1 MMKPVFRQNQLF
13 TFLLYCN
20 DVELEKRVLDCGAGG
35 NLPPL
40 AIFTEHGYKTH
51 GIDIS
56 QEQIERAKKFE
67 KEHNLELGI
76 MEGDMKSLP
85 FDDESISFA
94 YSYNSI
100 FHMSKEEIR
109 KVVKEIYRVLP
120 KGGLAFI
127 NFASTNDY
135 RAAAGE
141 KVRDG
146 EYIQEEHGEKIL
158 HSYFEETEAEE
169 YFEGF
174 KIIYKENRVR
184 EGYVRENMKITLGF
198 IDYIIEKI

>member
-1 MMKPVFRQNQLF
+1 MKPVFRQNQLY

-20 DVELEKRVLDCGAGG
+20 DVELDKVILDCGAGG

-40 AIFTEHGYKTH
+40 AIFHEYGYKTY

-56 QEQIERAKKFE
+56 QEQIELAKKFE
-67 KEHNLELGI
+67 VEHNFELGI
-76 MEGDMKSLP
+76 AQGDMKSLP
-85 FDDESISFA
+85 FEDESISFI

-100 FHMSKEEIR
+100 FHMSKYEIGIAIR
-109 KVVKEIYRVLP
+109 EIYRVLP

-127 NFASTNDY
+127 NFASTSDF
-135 RAAAGE
+135 RATMGE
-141 KVRDG
+141 KVREG
-146 EYIQEEHGEKIL
+146 EYLQQEHGEKIL
-158 HSYFEETEAEE
+158 HSYFDDNGAEK

-174 KIIYKENRVR
+174 KVIYKEKRIR
-184 EGYVRENMKITLGF
+184 DGYARENVKITLGF

>member
-1 MMKPVFRQNQLF
+1 MKPVFRQNQLY

-20 DVELEKRVLDCGAGG
+20 DVELDKVILDCGAGG

-40 AIFTEHGYKTH
+40 AIFAEQGYETH
-51 GIDIS
+51 GIDVS
-56 QEQIERAKKFE
+56 QEQIELAKKFE
-67 KEHNLELGI
+67 AEHNFELGI
-76 MEGDMKSLP
+76 AQGDMKSLP
-85 FDDESISFA
+85 FEDESISFI

-100 FHMSKEEIR
+100 FHMSKYEIG
-109 KVVKEIYRVLP
+109 KAIKEIYRVLP

-127 NFASTNDY
+127 NFASTSDF
-135 RAAAGE
+135 RSTMGE

-146 EYIQEEHGEKIL
+146 EYLQQEHGEKIL
-158 HSYFEETEAEE
+158 HSYFDENEAEN

-174 KIIYKENRVR
+174 KVIYKEKRIR
-184 EGYVRENMKITLGF
+184 DGFARENVKITLGF

>member
-1 MMKPVFRQNQLF
+1 MKPVFRQNQLY

-20 DVELEKRVLDCGAGG
+20 DVELEKVILDCGAGG

-40 AIFTEHGYKTH
+40 AIFHEHGYKTY

-56 QEQIERAKKFE
+56 QEQIELAKKFE
-67 KEHNLELGI
+67 VEHNLELGI
-76 MEGDMKSLP
+76 AQGDMKSLP
-85 FDDESISFA
+85 FQDESISFI

-100 FHMSKEEIR
+100 FHMSKYEIGIAI
-109 KVVKEIYRVLP
+109 KEIYRVLP

-127 NFASTNDY
+127 NFASTSDF
-135 RAAAGE
+135 RATMGE

-146 EYIQEEHGEKIL
+146 EYLQQEHGDKIL
-158 HSYFEETEAEE
+158 HSYFDDNEAEK

-174 KIIYKENRVR
+174 KVIYKEKRIR
-184 EGYVRENMKITLGF
+184 DGYARENVKITLGF

>member
-1 MMKPVFRQNQLF
+1 MKPVFRQNQLF

-20 DVELEKRVLDCGAGG
+20 DVKLEKKILDCGAGG

-40 AIFTEHGYKTH
+40 AIFAEHGYETY

-56 QEQIERAKKFE
+56 KEQIKRAKIFE
-67 KEHNLELGI
+67 EEHNLELGI
-76 MEGDMKSLP
+76 IEGDMKSLP
-85 FDDESISFA
+85 FEDESVSFI

-100 FHMSKEEIR
+100 FHMSKEEIGISI
-109 KVVKEIYRVLP
+109 KEIYRVLP

-127 NFASTNDY
+127 NFASTRDF
-135 RAAAGE
+135 RATMGE

-146 EYIQEEHGEKIL
+146 EYLQEEHGEKIL
-158 HSYFEETEAEE
+158 HSYFEENEAEK
-169 YFEGF
+169 YFNGF

-184 EGYVRENMKITLGF
+184 EGYASENRKIKLGF

>member
-1 MMKPVFRQNQLF
+1 MKPVFRQNQLY

-20 DVELEKRVLDCGAGG
+20 DVELDKVILDCGAGG

-40 AIFTEHGYKTH
+40 AIFHEYGYKTY

-56 QEQIERAKKFE
+56 QEQIELAKKFE
-67 KEHNLELGI
+67 VEHNLELGI
-76 MEGDMKSLP
+76 AQEDMKSLP
-85 FDDESISFA
+85 FEDESISFI

-100 FHMSKEEIR
+100 FHMSKVEIGIAI
-109 KVVKEIYRVLP
+109 KEIYRVLP

-127 NFASTNDY
+127 NFASTSDF
-135 RAAAGE
+135 RATMGE

-146 EYIQEEHGEKIL
+146 EYLQQEHGEKIL
-158 HSYFEETEAEE
+158 HSYFDENEAEN

-174 KIIYKENRVR
+174 KVIYKEKRIR
-184 EGYVRENMKITLGF
+184 DGYARENVKITLSF

>member
-1 MMKPVFRQNQLF
+1 MKPVFRQNQLF

-20 DVELEKRVLDCGAGG
+20 DVELNKEILDCGAGG

-40 AIFTEHGYKTH
+40 AIFAEHGYKTH

-56 QEQIERAKKFE
+56 QNQIELAKAFE
-67 KEHNLELGI
+67 LEHNLNLGI
-76 MEGDMKSLP
+76 IKGDMKSLD
-85 FDDESISFA
+85 FEDESISFI

-100 FHMSKEEIR
+100 FHMSKYEIGIAI
-109 KVVKEIYRVLP
+109 KEIYRVLP

-127 NFASTNDY
+127 NFASTSDF
-135 RAAAGE
+135 RATMGE
-141 KVRDG
+141 KVREG
-146 EYIQEEHGEKIL
+146 EYLQQEHGDKIL
-158 HSYFEETEAEE
+158 HSYFEENEAEK

-174 KIIYKENRVR
+174 KVIYKEKRIR
-184 EGYVRENMKITLGF
+184 DGYARENVKITLGF

>member
-1 MMKPVFRQNQLF
+1 MNPVFRQNQLF
-13 TFLLYCN
+13 TFLMYCN
-20 DVELEKRVLDCGAGG
+20 DVNLDKKVLDCGAGG

-40 AIFTEHGYKTH
+40 AIFAEQGYETY

-56 QEQIERAKKFE
+56 KEQLNRANIYE
-67 KEHNLELGI
+67 KENNLELGI
-76 MEGDMKSLP
+76 IEGDMKSLP
-85 FDDESISFA
+85 FKDESISFI

-100 FHMSKEEIR
+100 FHMSKEDIGI
-109 KVVKEIYRVLP
+109 VIKEIYRVLP

-127 NFASTNDY
+127 NFVSSRDF
-135 RAAAGE
+135 RATTGE

-146 EYIQEEHGEKIL
+146 EYLQEEHGEKVL
-158 HSYFEETEAEE
+158 HSYFEDNEAEK
-169 YFEGF
+169 YFNHF

-184 EGYVRENMKITLGF
+184 DGYAREDMKITLGY